1 MKKMLMLSLLTMIGL
16 VIQAQTTNVWYKG
29 TVVPNQENNVI
40 VRAKSQIWV
49 PSPDAAAVDKKT
61 KKRTVVWTDTE
72 NNSWHEYIGFVDNVP
87 VVSDIKAIFPEAS
100 NVGVP
105 SSSYV
110 PMSWQLTD
118 EKIQVGD
125 GTSNM
130 EDCTILHC
138 YFRMSADIVKNLWLG
153 NKESCILDKETG
165 VIYQARSTIPAACY
179 NKVFSVK
186 GKEGTTLDFQI
197 VFPRLPESA
206 KELAIYGVP
215 TWYMRGW
222 DVTGEA
228 RSYRNSRYEYDEV
241 PRFHMA
247 HMVKDSVNYDKNNH
261 ESWAVYNDPHLIKPM
276 KEQSMALWL
285 TADATYLAIAT
296 EQNWIREYHGRGGNT
311 ILLDEQG
318 HQYKCKGVLGY
329 PNDKIF
335 WLEGYPGDYF
345 AMVLVFDPLPW
356 RVTSFTFVVPEGE
369 PFTMWGANWSGEVIP
384 NLEVQKLR
392 NNQKLFEYHPRTVV
406 E

>member
-61 KKRTVVWTDTE
+61 KKKTVVWKDTE

-130 EDCTILHC
+130 KIVRYSIAISVCRLIL
-138 YFRMSADIVKNLWLG
+138 
-153 NKESCILDKETG
+153 
-165 VIYQARSTIPAACY
+165 
-179 NKVFSVK
+179 
-186 GKEGTTLDFQI
+186 
-197 VFPRLPESA
+197 
-206 KELAIYGVP
+206 
-215 TWYMRGW
+215 
-222 DVTGEA
+222 
-228 RSYRNSRYEYDEV
+228 
-241 PRFHMA
+241 
-247 HMVKDSVNYDKNNH
+247 
-261 ESWAVYNDPHLIKPM
+261 
-276 KEQSMALWL
+276 
-285 TADATYLAIAT
+285 
-296 EQNWIREYHGRGGNT
+296 
-311 ILLDEQG
+311 
-318 HQYKCKGVLGY
+318 
-329 PNDKIF
+329 
-335 WLEGYPGDYF
+335 
-345 AMVLVFDPLPW
+345 
-356 RVTSFTFVVPEGE
+356 
-369 PFTMWGANWSGEVIP
+369 
-384 NLEVQKLR
+384 
-392 NNQKLFEYHPRTVV
+392 
-406 E
+406 